1 MLNTLN
7 ITVDFEFGI
16 VDGREMSVELIS
28 EQGVYYASS
37 ANNKVTIEDINLPN
51 QIKINFFGKGSR
63 DTKID
68 SNGTIIQDMYVKIV
82 GLKLD
87 NLKVP
92 SWVIEKKL
100 SYTTENGELLKTAY
114 VGFNGNMI
122 IEIPESNIFSLYR
135 RLINDN

>member
-16 VDGREMSVELIS
+16 VDGREMSVEIIS

-37 ANNKVTIEDINLPN
+37 TNNKVTIEDINLPN
-51 QIKINFFGKGSR
+51 QIKINFFGKDSR

-68 SNGTIIQDMYVKIV
+68 SNGTIVQDMYVKIV

-92 SWVIEKKL
+92 DWVIEKKS
-100 SYTTENGELLKTAY
+100 SYTTENGEVLKTAY

-122 IEIPESNIFSLYR
+122 IEMPESNIFAFYR
-135 RLINDN
+135 RLTNDK